1 MQRFHCYLLWSTT
14 SSAAP
19 RQLRYIGMTVDPRRR
34 LRQHN
39 GELAGG
45 ARATRG
51 KGPWRFALV
60 LAGLPSMREALR
72 AEWRWKRIARSRCAG
87 ASAGSG
93 NRGRGRGRRRNR
105 SIGGGAG
112 DVVDTKGMD
121 AASIAVVRLAAFL
134 ETMGGGGTAD
144 ASDVDEDIDAGAEED
159 IDAGADALEALE
171 AIDSGA
177 AVAAAA
183 TGCTAGR
190 GWTSNSESDV
200 SQQRITFH
208 MSADIAPAAALRF
221 TAAAL
226 ALGWTDGGEPYNPNY
241 GCDA

>member
-112 DVVDTKGMD
+112 DVVDTTGMD

-144 ASDVDEDIDAGAEED
+144 ASDVDEDS
-159 IDAGADALEALE
+159 DAGADALE

-177 AVAAAA
+177 AAAAA
-183 TGCTAGR
+183 AAAAAPTGCTAGR
-190 GWTSNSESDV
+190 GWTSKSESDV

-221 TAAAL
+221 TAAAV

-241 GCDA
+241 GGDA